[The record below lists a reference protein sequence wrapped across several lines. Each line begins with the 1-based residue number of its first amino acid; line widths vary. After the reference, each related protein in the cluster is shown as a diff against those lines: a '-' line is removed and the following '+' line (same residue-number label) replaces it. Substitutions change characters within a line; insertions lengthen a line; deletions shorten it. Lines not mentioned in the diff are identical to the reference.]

1 MSGAF
6 YIGAVGLESQQQAL
20 DIIAN
25 NIANLN
31 TPAFKRSQVRFSE
44 VMASQADI
52 AQEPQTDQ
60 AELMRPAGAVA
71 RSEFMMMEQGDLRR
85 TGKPLDIAIEGSGYI
100 ELLGPSGQ
108 SYLWRGGTL
117 KITEEGLLAAA
128 NNMPLRSLISL
139 PDNVTAVSI
148 DSDGKVRGSVADEKG
163 EIDFGQISLVRVK
176 DAAGIGRI
184 DGGLYVVPPEMRLSE
199 YAPGEDGM
207 GLIVQG
213 AVEASNVELTEE
225 MVQLTLVQRSFA
237 ANAQV
242 IQAADQL
249 MGISNSLRR

>member
-60 AELMRPAGAVA
+60 ANRMRPAGAVA

-108 SYLWRGGTL
+108 SYLWRDAENHRRGTAC
-117 KITEEGLLAAA
+117 GRQQHAAA
-128 NNMPLRSLISL
+128 LADI
-139 PDNVTAVSI
+139 
-148 DSDGKVRGSVADEKG
+148 VA
-163 EIDFGQISLVRVK
+163 
-176 DAAGIGRI
+176 
-184 DGGLYVVPPEMRLSE
+184 
-199 YAPGEDGM
+199 
-207 GLIVQG
+207 
-213 AVEASNVELTEE
+213 
-225 MVQLTLVQRSFA
+225 
-237 ANAQV
+237 
-242 IQAADQL
+242 
-249 MGISNSLRR
+249 